1 MVYPALEPSKI
12 RKRNMRCGNTNTAFL
27 PYASLA
33 TMEPVLIGITPRL
46 LSAA

>member
-1 MVYPALEPSKI
+1 MVHPALEPSKT
-12 RKRNMRCGNTNTAFL
+12 RKRNMRCGNTNIAFF

-33 TMEPVLIGITPRL
+33 TMEPVLSGITQRL